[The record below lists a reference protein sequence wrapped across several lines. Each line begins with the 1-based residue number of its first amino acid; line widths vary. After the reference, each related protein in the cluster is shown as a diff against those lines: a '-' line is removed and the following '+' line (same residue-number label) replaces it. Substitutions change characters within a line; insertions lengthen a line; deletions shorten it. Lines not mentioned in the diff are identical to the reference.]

1 MKFQICVPL
10 LLAFIFTHGSLA
22 KASKSDR
29 TSDRGFIMRGVGEK
43 LFFVHEPLVLDPG
56 VEIKDGRVLKKNQF
70 CIVTK
75 RTLPV
80 ECPPQEVSFALERKS
95 GIVVIT
101 DLRLEAETSWH
112 RLNRKQK
119 LLTE

>member
-1 MKFQICVPL
+1 MKFQTCVPI
-10 LLAFIFTHGSLA
+10 LLALIFTHGSLA
-22 KASKSDR
+22 GASSPGRISDH
-29 TSDRGFIMRGVGEK
+29 GFIIRGIGEK

-75 RTLPV
+75 RALPV
-80 ECPPQEVSFALERKS
+80 ECPIQEVSFALERKS
-95 GIVVIT
+95 GVVVIT
-101 DLRLEAETSWH
+101 DLRLEAETAWH

-119 LLTE
+119 LVEE

>member
-1 MKFQICVPL
+1 MKFRICLVTM
-10 LLAFIFTHGSLA
+10 LAFSFTHCALA
-22 KASKSDR
+22 RASNSDR
-29 TSDRGFIMRGVGEK
+29 ISDRGFIMRGIGEK
-43 LFFVHEPLVLDPG
+43 LFFVHEPLALDTG
-56 VEIKDGRVLKKNQF
+56 VEIKAGRVLKKNQF

-119 LLTE
+119 LVTE